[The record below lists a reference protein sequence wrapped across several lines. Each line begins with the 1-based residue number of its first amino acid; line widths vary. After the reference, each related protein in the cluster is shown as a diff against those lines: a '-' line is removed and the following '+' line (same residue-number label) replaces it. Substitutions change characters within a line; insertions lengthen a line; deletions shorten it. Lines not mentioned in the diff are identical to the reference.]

1 MKVPSK
7 HFSPTK
13 KNRTK
18 CGKVKLKVLFFY
30 SSSGATV
37 QTAVQKVSIIHHVME
52 ILFNFTEEIQITF
65 SIKAVNSKARIL
77 RLFQFPNW

>member
-1 MKVPSK
+1 MWESQIKGS
-7 HFSPTK
+7 
-13 KNRTK
+13 
-18 CGKVKLKVLFFY
+18 FFY